1 MQPQNLPKDVTPL
14 QTQNNPAPKS
24 FPEQFAQE
32 HPLPPPVPPA
42 PMPQP
47 GIHNQQPQL
56 PPIPAN
62 VPAYAELQKL
72 YKSSWG
78 IKELSLVL
86 VIIGAGL
93 GLLGSFLPCATIS
106 LNAPSVLGSASNNAW
121 AYWPGVFAGIAFFIS
136 LVFTIAR
143 LIRPKMSWEKLAD
156 DEAHISL
163 GIISIIASVVYLAT
177 NYNASYTVIY
187 TTSGSVGSRVI
198 TLTGTGF
205 QLNNIATSITPS
217 FGYFLMIIGA
227 STLIVGAFMKRQIQ
241 N

>member
-1 MQPQNLPKDVTPL
+1 MQPQNSPKDVVPL
-14 QTQNNPAPKS
+14 QTPNNPAPGP
-24 FPEQFAQE
+24 FPEQFVQE
-32 HPLPPPVPPA
+32 RPLLPPA

-47 GIHNQQPQL
+47 LPHNPQPQL
-56 PPIPAN
+56 PPIPPN

-86 VIIGAGL
+86 LIIGAGL

-106 LNAPSVLGSASNNAW
+106 LSATSVMGSASNNAW
-121 AYWPGVFAGIAFFIS
+121 AYWPGIFAGIAFFIS
-136 LVFTIAR
+136 LVFTIIR
-143 LIRPKMSWEKLAD
+143 LIRPKMSWEKIAD

-163 GIISIIASVVYLAT
+163 GIISIIATVIYLAT
-177 NYNASYTVIY
+177 NYNAPYTVIY
-187 TTSGSVGSRVI
+187 TTSESVGSRVI

-205 QLNNIATSITPS
+205 QLSNVATSINPS
-217 FGYFLMIIGA
+217 IGYFLMIIGA
-227 STLIVGAFMKRQIQ
+227 STLIVGSFMKRQIQ